1 MAKSRSL
8 GVFEQQQKQ
17 QQVEGGPPT
26 ECGFLGNNVVT
37 YNLAIVLYARDSQF
51 ILCIE
56 QFAKMTSDYDNDI
69 GCD

>member
-37 YNLAIVLYARDSQF
+37 YNLTIVLYARDSQF

-56 QFAKMTSDYDNDI
+56 
-69 GCD
+69 

>member
-8 GVFEQQQKQ
+8 GVFEQQQQQQ

-56 QFAKMTSDYDNDI
+56 
-69 GCD
+69 

>member
-8 GVFEQQQKQ
+8 GVLEQQQQQQQQ

-26 ECGFLGNNVVT
+26 ECGFLGNNVVA

-56 QFAKMTSDYDNDI
+56 
-69 GCD
+69 